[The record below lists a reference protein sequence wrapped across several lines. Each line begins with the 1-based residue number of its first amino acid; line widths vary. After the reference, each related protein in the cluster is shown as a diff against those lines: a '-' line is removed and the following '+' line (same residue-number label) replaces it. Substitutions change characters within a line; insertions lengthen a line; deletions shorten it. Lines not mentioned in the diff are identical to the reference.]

1 MSPNCLDGLRT
12 GSEWKRSA
20 PPERL
25 ERDAI
30 CLRPAR
36 GSGLGRREEAP
47 VNWQEL
53 ETFLTLAEELHFGR
67 TAERLHISSPRV
79 SQMIKAL
86 ERRIGAPLFER
97 TSRQVV
103 LTSFGRQL
111 REELDPHH
119 RGVLAALARVTD
131 SARGLGGVLR
141 LGFSSPLASELLMT
155 IVEAFRAAYPDCDIH
170 IREVHLSN
178 RVTPLRNGDIDIQFI
193 ELPVDDPEIACGP
206 VLLRDPCVLAVS
218 SDHRLA
224 GRETVSLEDLAD
236 EQLLMIEGMPGYFVD
251 RHFPVSTPSGRPI
264 RHVPITTYWQELL
277 TLVAAGRGVTIA
289 AAQGTRYYPR
299 PNLVYIPFDD
309 VAPFEYGLFWRA
321 DTASAKVLAFART
334 AQQVSSRL
342 AGSGQS

>member
-1 MSPNCLDGLRT
+1 M
-12 GSEWKRSA
+12 
-20 PPERL
+20 
-25 ERDAI
+25 
-30 CLRPAR
+30 
-36 GSGLGRREEAP
+36 
-47 VNWQEL
+47 NWQEL

-67 TAERLHISSPRV
+67 TAERLHVSGPRV

-86 ERRIGAPLFER
+86 ERRVGAPLFER

-111 REELDPHH
+111 RDELDPHH

-131 SARGLGGVLR
+131 AARGLGGVLR

-155 IVEAFRAAYPDCDIH
+155 VVEAFRSTYPTCEVH

-178 RVTPLRNGDIDIQFI
+178 RVSPLRSGEIDIQFI
-193 ELPVDDPEIACGP
+193 ELPVDEPEIVRGP
-206 VLLRDPCVLAVS
+206 VLLRDPCVLAMP

-224 GRETVSLEDLAD
+224 HRETVSLEDLAD

-251 RHFPVSTPSGRPI
+251 RHFPVRTPSGRPVHHI
-264 RHVPITTYWQELL
+264 PITTYWQELL

-309 VAPFEYGLFWRA
+309 VPPFEYGLFWRA
-321 DTASAKVLAFART
+321 ETASAKVLAFART
-334 AQQVSSRL
+334 AQQVSATL
-342 AGSGQS
+342 AGTESR